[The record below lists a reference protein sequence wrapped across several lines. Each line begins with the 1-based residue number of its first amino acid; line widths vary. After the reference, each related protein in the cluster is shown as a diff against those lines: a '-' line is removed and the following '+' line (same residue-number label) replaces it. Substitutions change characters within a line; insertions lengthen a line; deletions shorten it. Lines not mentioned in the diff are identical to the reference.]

1 MGSAIN
7 MILGTTMLI
16 LLILLFRKIF
26 WKKCNPNILY
36 FLWLFVALRI
46 LLPLHIP
53 LVVQNSYL
61 HNILIHDNSIAA
73 DVDILENRFL
83 EDDIPE
89 NVFSDTNGQQLNARE
104 DIGNY
109 NISNTYKVVK
119 NGDTEIQEKLNKND
133 LLNNKKRLLSIIWCS
148 GSLVVSIYF
157 LTGSILAFQN
167 IEKRKVGRFKHKI
180 DVYEVKKYNCLV
192 GIFKPKILISAQVME
207 NAIDRKFVLLHEF
220 EHYKT
225 KDNLWLLIG
234 TICIVV
240 QWFNPFVWIA
250 YFDMQEDCELACD
263 YRVLSSLGKNDKNNY
278 AETLLRILESSQRMV
293 YGISSIGAKRG
304 MEKRMKSIFSK
315 RKKRGFLILIIVL
328 CFATLITFIK
338 LTTDEKDQGIS
349 NISRQEQA
357 IDSETESS
365 DISADNYFVESEV
378 ESAEHLFSEE
388 GELSENVTQTQNII
402 YAENLEDIKTIKNFQ
417 IADCYVTD
425 TIRAGNH
432 FWIDNQGVLWGTGHS
447 EYGQLGELREDLTTI
462 KEPVLLAENVKHV
475 DFSGEYFMIYITED
489 NNLYGLGGNPAG
501 ILCETS
507 MNDLNSTY
515 MNVITEP
522 ILLMENV
529 VYARCGYSSIILLT
543 EKGEV
548 YELGNREYVP
558 FGNNTYQKPHMVMEN
573 ARYVTSFLNTYAVI
587 DKKDNLWT
595 WGDNRLGQCGVGKY
609 SDQLQTPQKVLENV
623 KCAWMGVVGFNSTA
637 KIRANDNLIA
647 LTEDGDFYGC
657 GEGIGNT
664 HLIGG
669 IDDLMEEQEVTA
681 SDTFLKIILQ
691 EYVPLSVS
699 LKDVELLWTEEMLKQ
714 FLNQYEIDYTVGH
727 TDEGNFLIYHANEYT
742 WDLIFND
749 QGQLAVIESTKCDEM
764 AKDMLVEGDSIEKA
778 IEYYGTNYKQYDLG
792 WGYFIAEYEEED
804 YDFQIGFYIDDGCV
818 RFSKFL
824 KGFRI

>member
-1 MGSAIN
+1 
-7 MILGTTMLI
+7 
-16 LLILLFRKIF
+16 
-26 WKKCNPNILY
+26 
-36 FLWLFVALRI
+36 
-46 LLPLHIP
+46 
-53 LVVQNSYL
+53 
-61 HNILIHDNSIAA
+61 
-73 DVDILENRFL
+73 
-83 EDDIPE
+83 
-89 NVFSDTNGQQLNARE
+89 
-104 DIGNY
+104 
-109 NISNTYKVVK
+109 
-119 NGDTEIQEKLNKND
+119 
-133 LLNNKKRLLSIIWCS
+133 
-148 GSLVVSIYF
+148 
-157 LTGSILAFQN
+157 
-167 IEKRKVGRFKHKI
+167 
-180 DVYEVKKYNCLV
+180 
-192 GIFKPKILISAQVME
+192 
-207 NAIDRKFVLLHEF
+207 
-220 EHYKT
+220 
-225 KDNLWLLIG
+225 
-234 TICIVV
+234 
-240 QWFNPFVWIA
+240 
-250 YFDMQEDCELACD
+250 
-263 YRVLSSLGKNDKNNY
+263 
-278 AETLLRILESSQRMV
+278 
-293 YGISSIGAKRG
+293 
-304 MEKRMKSIFSK
+304 
-315 RKKRGFLILIIVL
+315 
-328 CFATLITFIK
+328 
-338 LTTDEKDQGIS
+338 
-349 NISRQEQA
+349 
-357 IDSETESS
+357 
-365 DISADNYFVESEV
+365 
-378 ESAEHLFSEE
+378 
-388 GELSENVTQTQNII
+388 
-402 YAENLEDIKTIKNFQ
+402 
-417 IADCYVTD
+417 
-425 TIRAGNH
+425 
-432 FWIDNQGVLWGTGHS
+432 
-447 EYGQLGELREDLTTI
+447 
-462 KEPVLLAENVKHV
+462 
-475 DFSGEYFMIYITED
+475 
-489 NNLYGLGGNPAG
+489 
-501 ILCETS
+501 
-507 MNDLNSTY
+507 

-669 IDDLMEEQEVTA
+669 IDDLVEEQEVTA